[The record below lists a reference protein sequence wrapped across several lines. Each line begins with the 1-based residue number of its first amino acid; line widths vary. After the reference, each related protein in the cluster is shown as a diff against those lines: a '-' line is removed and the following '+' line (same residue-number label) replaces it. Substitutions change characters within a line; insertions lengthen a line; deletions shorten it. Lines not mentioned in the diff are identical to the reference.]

1 LTDNGALA
9 GSGGTA
15 GAEPRRGGVT
25 AWLAGTVLLALAY
38 ALGGLSGTALAVPPG
53 YATIIWPA
61 SGIALAMLLL
71 AGRRLWPGVFFGSF
85 LINCHIGGVFERAF
99 DPAALLIPALIALGA
114 MLQAVLAASLVRRRF
129 GRPLGLGSPRDV
141 LVLALILGPLGCL
154 VSATLGTGAL
164 WLMGSL
170 PPGSALHNWQTWWLG
185 DLFGVVIVVPL
196 MLFAPWH
203 QRAPILWRGH
213 PVARMSV
220 MGLLCVSLCLGAT
233 FYAWAS
239 LSHVLHQRNSAAFTA
254 LVDDT
259 TRLLGHRLQ
268 SYAHILDA
276 GSGLLAA
283 SERMEAAEW
292 RRFVTELDI
301 ADTLPGLS
309 GLGLI
314 VPVSAADVP
323 AFEVE
328 VSADLGL
335 PYKVHPETGLPE
347 RLVVRLV
354 EPLDANRAALGIDLG
369 FEQGRRVAA
378 LQARDSGNTTI
389 SAPITLVQDATAGPG
404 FVLLRPV
411 YRRGGVPKTLAARRA
426 SFAGWIYAPFVA
438 DLFFGA
444 VLGDDADRLT
454 LSVDDKAAPEAF
466 RQVFDNVTV
475 PDAADRMP
483 PAQFTDRRTLPIYG
497 REWEL
502 SYASTPAFDASVA
515 RGEPTLVLLVGFAL
529 SALIGTLLSVM
540 LRRAEIVTEQV
551 EIKTR
556 ELATQEEHTRS
567 IIDTAM
573 VGILLLDAGGRIL
586 ALNRA
591 AEPIFG
597 AAPADLLGRP
607 LTDLVPIESI
617 ARLWLPSAAETA
629 ALSPQGRRFR
639 IPRAGG
645 QDVYVEIQLNSWRTD
660 DGQSRFTAII
670 RDITVRQLA
679 EMRLQQAERR
689 WNMALTGAHIAVFDV
704 NLIERTQIVSD
715 NWLTLMGYPPDADAG
730 SANIRKIWEEG
741 IHPED
746 RMLVAAADA
755 ACIAGQTDRSV
766 TEYRVRRPDGSQR
779 WMRSEALVPERDADG
794 TALRLLGVQIDVTEL
809 KGALEALRRSEAQ
822 FRSVID
828 LAPVGMALLDRGGRF
843 VQVNGALCRFTGY
856 DEDELCGSLLG
867 DLASPETA
875 ALDPAMMA
883 RLLDGSLE
891 VHQSEYGYLRRDGR
905 LVWGLLSI
913 SLTGGEPGDGAVFI
927 AQIQD
932 ITDRKEMEQIKS
944 DFVATVSH
952 ELRTP
957 LTSIKGALGL
967 VLGSMSGELP
977 AQAERL
983 LSIGQK
989 NCDRLITLVNDIL
1002 DLEKISSGQSRF
1014 TLVDADIGALV
1025 EQSVAATQ
1033 PFAADLAVT
1042 LRMAEADPGLR
1053 ALVDVDRFGQ
1063 VMANLLSNAA
1073 KFSPRGG
1080 TVEVGVTRDG
1090 GNVRITVTD
1099 HGAGIP
1105 ADFRDRIFLPFSQA
1119 DSSSTRAKGGTGLGL
1134 NISRQIVE
1142 RMEGDIGFDS
1152 APGETV
1158 FWFSLPLAS
1167 DVPPRLEGS
1176 DAPPEGARSDHV
1188 PLILHVEDDGDFAE
1202 VFRSAFGANAEV
1214 LGAASLAEAG
1224 PLLRARRFDLIVI
1237 DWELP
1242 DGSGISLLDQ
1252 IDDLQ
1257 PSVPVY
1263 GLSARDQPATDPRVR
1278 RHITKSRARL
1288 DKLVA
1293 DFLKAAA

>member
-1 LTDNGALA
+1 LTDHGALA
-9 GSGGTA
+9 DPGGA
-15 GAEPRRGGVT
+15 AHADPRRGGVG
-25 AWLAGTVLLALAY
+25 AWLAGTVLLAMAY
-38 ALGGLSGTALAVPPG
+38 ALGGWTGTTLAVPPG

-61 SGIALAMLLL
+61 SGIALAALLL
-71 AGRRLWPGVFFGSF
+71 GGRRLWPGVFIGSF
-85 LINCHIGGVFERAF
+85 LINSQIGGVFGRAF
-99 DPAALLIPALIALGA
+99 DPAGLVIPALIATGA
-114 MLQAVLAASLVRRRF
+114 VLQALLATTLVRRRF
-129 GRPLGLGSPRDV
+129 GRPLGLGSLNDV
-141 LVLALILGPLGCL
+141 LGLMLILGPLGCL
-154 VSATLGTGAL
+154 VSASFGTASL
-164 WLMGSL
+164 WAMGSL
-170 PPGSALHNWQTWWLG
+170 QPGELFQNWKTWWLG
-185 DLFGVVIVVPL
+185 DLFGVMVVLPL
-196 MLFAPWH
+196 VLFAPWW

-213 PVARMSV
+213 SVARMSV
-220 MGLLCVSLCLGAT
+220 MGLLLVSLCMGAT
-233 FYAWAS
+233 FYAWAT
-239 LSHVLHQRNSAAFTA
+239 LSHVLHQRNTAAFTA

-259 TRLLGHRLQ
+259 TRLLRHRLQ

-283 SERMEAAEW
+283 SERMEAVEW

-301 ADTLPGLS
+301 KATLPGLS

-314 VPVSAADVP
+314 VPVAAEDVP
-323 AFEVE
+323 VFEAE
-328 VSADLGL
+328 ARAELDQ
-335 PYKVHPETGLPE
+335 PFRVHPDTGLPE
-347 RLVVRLV
+347 RLVVRHI
-354 EPLDANRAALGIDLG
+354 EPLETNRPALGIDLG
-369 FEQGRRVAA
+369 FEQLRRAAA
-378 LQARDSGNTTI
+378 LRARDTGDTTI
-389 SAPITLVQDATAGPG
+389 SAPITLVQDADAGPG

-411 YRRGGVPKTLAARRA
+411 YRGGGVPATLAAKRS
-426 SFAGWIYAPFVA
+426 SFAGWVYAPFVA
-438 DLFFGA
+438 DLFVLDA
-444 VLGDDADRLT
+444 LGDDSLRLALT
-454 LSVDDKAAPEAF
+454 VTDDSAPEAE
-466 RQVFDNVTV
+466 RQVFRSE
-475 PDAADRMP
+475 PQSA
-483 PAQFTDRRTLPIYG
+483 RTPRPGFQEQRILPIYG
-497 REWEL
+497 REWRL

-515 RGEPTLVLLVGFAL
+515 RGEPVLVLLVGFVL
-529 SALIGTLLSVM
+529 SGLIGTLLSVM

-551 EIKTR
+551 AIKTR

-573 VGILLLDAGGRIL
+573 VGILLLDAAGRIL

-617 ARLWLPSAAETA
+617 ARLWLPSAADTA

-639 IPRAGG
+639 IPRETGD
-645 QDVYVEIQLNSWRTD
+645 DVYVEIQLNSWRTD

-689 WNMALTGAHIAVFDV
+689 LNMALTGAQIAVFDL
-704 NLIERTQIVSD
+704 NLIEGTEIVSD
-715 NWLTLMGYPPDADAG
+715 NWLTLMGYPPQKDA
-730 SANIRKIWEEG
+730 SPTEIHRIWTEA

-746 RMLVAAADA
+746 RALVAEADR
-755 ACIAGQTDRSV
+755 ACIAGETERSV
-766 TEYRVRRPDGSQR
+766 SQVRVLRPDGSQR

-794 TALRLLGVQIDVTEL
+794 TALRLLGVQIDVTALQE
-809 KGALEALRRSEAQ
+809 ALEALRRSEAQ
-822 FRSVID
+822 FRKVID

-843 VQVNGALCRFTGY
+843 VRVNEALCRFTGY
-856 DEDELCGSLLG
+856 GEDDLCGSLLR
-867 DLASPETA
+867 DLAAPETHA
-875 ALDPAMMA
+875 VDPAVME
-883 RLLDGSLE
+883 RLLDGSLP
-891 VHQSEYGYLRRDGR
+891 VHQSECGYLRRDGR
-905 LVWGLLSI
+905 MVWGLLSI
-913 SLTGGEPGDGAVFI
+913 SLTGGEPDDEAVFI

-967 VLGSMSGELP
+967 VLGSMSADLP
-977 AQAERL
+977 PKAERL

-1014 TLVDADIGALV
+1014 TFVEADIGALV
-1025 EQSVAATQ
+1025 EQSVTATQ
-1033 PFAADLAVT
+1033 PFAADLGVT
-1042 LRMAEADPGLR
+1042 LVATDLGCSLR
-1053 ALVDVDRFGQ
+1053 ALVDVDRFQQ

-1080 TVEVGVTRDG
+1080 TVEVGVARDRG
-1090 GNVRITVTD
+1090 KVRVTVTD

-1158 FWFSLPLAS
+1158 FWFVLPLSSA
-1167 DVPPRLEGS
+1167 PLALPGAP
-1176 DAPPEGARSDHV
+1176 DAQPAGTGRPGHV
-1188 PLILHVEDDGDFAE
+1188 PVILHVEDDGDFAE
-1202 VFRSAFGANAEV
+1202 VFRSAFGARAEV
-1214 LGAASLAEAG
+1214 LGAASLAEARR
-1224 PLLRARRFDLIVI
+1224 LLRERPFDLIVI

-1242 DGSGISLLDQ
+1242 DGSGVTLLDQ
-1252 IDDLQ
+1252 IDQQQ
-1257 PSVPVY
+1257 PDVPVY
-1263 GLSARDQPATDPRVR
+1263 GLSARDQPAADPRVL

-1293 DFLKAAA
+1293 DFLEAAA

>member
-1 LTDNGALA
+1 MAEPGGAA
-9 GSGGTA
+9 E
-15 GAEPRRGGVT
+15 AEPRRGGVG
-25 AWLAGTVLLALAY
+25 AWLAGTVALALAY
-38 ALGGLSGTALAVPPG
+38 ALGGWTGTTLAVPPG

-61 SGIALAMLLL
+61 SGIALAALLL
-71 AGRRLWPGVFFGSF
+71 AGRRLWPGVFLGSF

-99 DPAALLIPALIALGA
+99 DPAGLVIPGLIAIGALLQAL
-114 MLQAVLAASLVRRRF
+114 LATTLVRRRF
-129 GRPLGLGSPRDV
+129 GRPLGLGSVNDV
-141 LVLALILGPLGCL
+141 LGLVLILGPVGCL
-154 VSATLGTGAL
+154 VSASFGTGAL
-164 WLMGSL
+164 WLMGRL
-170 PPGSALHNWQTWWLG
+170 PAGSVFQNWQTWWLG
-185 DLFGVVIVVPL
+185 DLFGVLIVVPL
-196 MLFAPWH
+196 VLFAPWW
-203 QRAPILWRGH
+203 QRPPILWRGH
-213 PVARMSV
+213 SVARMSV
-220 MGLLCVSLCLGAT
+220 MGLLLVSLCLGAT
-233 FYAWAS
+233 FYAWAT
-239 LSHVLHQRNSAAFTA
+239 LSHVLYQRNTASFTA

-259 TRLLGHRLQ
+259 TRLLRHRLQ

-283 SERMEAAEW
+283 SNRMEAVEW

-301 ADTLPGLS
+301 TETLPGLS

-314 VPVSAADVP
+314 MPVAAADVP
-323 AFEVE
+323 AFEAA
-328 VSADLGL
+328 SRADLGQ
-335 PYKVHPETGLPE
+335 PFEVHPDTGLPE
-347 RLVVRLV
+347 RLVVRYV
-354 EPLDANRAALGIDLG
+354 EPLETNRAALGIDLG
-369 FEQGRRVAA
+369 FEQGRRAAA
-378 LQARDSGNTTI
+378 LQARDTGDTTI
-389 SAPITLVQDATAGPG
+389 SAPITLVQDANSGPG
-404 FVLLRPV
+404 FVMLRPV
-411 YRRGGVPKTLAARRA
+411 YRGGGVPVTLASKRS

-438 DLFFGA
+438 ETFFRA
-444 VLGDDADRLT
+444 ALGDDALRLALT
-454 LSVDDKAAPEAF
+454 VADEAATGAEQ
-466 RQVFDNVTV
+466 QVFRSDPN
-475 PDAADRMP
+475 AGASP
-483 PAQFTDRRTLPIYG
+483 PGFSEQRILPIYG
-497 REWEL
+497 REWQL

-515 RGEPTLVLLVGFAL
+515 RGEPVLVLLVGFAL
-529 SALIGTLLSVM
+529 SGLIGTLLSVV

-617 ARLWLPSAAETA
+617 ARLWLPSAADTA

-639 IPRAGG
+639 IPREGG

-704 NLIERTQIVSD
+704 NLIERSQIVSD
-715 NWLTLMGYPPDADAG
+715 NWLTLMGYPPYADG
-730 SANIRKIWEEG
+730 SSLNIRRIWEEG
-741 IHPED
+741 VHPED
-746 RMLVAAADA
+746 RPIVAAADL
-755 ACIAGQTDRSV
+755 ACISGQTERSV
-766 TEYRVRRPDGSQR
+766 TEYRVRLPDGSQR

-828 LAPVGMALLDRGGRF
+828 LAPVGMALLDRDGRF
-843 VQVNGALCRFTGY
+843 VQVNGALCRFSGY
-856 DEDELCGSLLG
+856 GEEELCGSLLG
-867 DLASPETA
+867 DLAAPDTA
-875 ALDPAMMA
+875 ALDPAVMS
-883 RLLDGSLE
+883 RLLEGSLG
-891 VHQSEYGYLRRDGR
+891 VHQSEYAYLRRDGR
-905 LVWGLLSI
+905 MVWGLLSI
-913 SLTGGEPGDGAVFI
+913 SLTGGEPGDAAVFI

-967 VLGSMSGELP
+967 VLGSMAADLP
-977 AQAERL
+977 PQAERL

-1014 TLVDADIGALV
+1014 TFVEADIGALV
-1025 EQSVAATQ
+1025 EQSLAATQ
-1033 PFAADLAVT
+1033 PFAADLGVT
-1042 LRMAEADPGLR
+1042 LIATDLDGSLR
-1053 ALVDVDRFGQ
+1053 ALVDVDRFQQ

-1080 TVEVGVTRDG
+1080 TVEVGVARDG
-1090 GNVRITVTD
+1090 GQVRVTVTD
-1099 HGAGIP
+1099 RGAGIP

-1142 RMEGDIGFDS
+1142 RMDGGIGFDS

-1158 FWFSLPLAS
+1158 FWFVLPLS
-1167 DVPPRLEGS
+1167 SVPPAL
-1176 DAPPEGARSDHV
+1176 PEDPGAQPAAAERPDHV
-1188 PLILHVEDDGDFAE
+1188 PVILHVEDDGDFAE
-1202 VFRSAFGANAEV
+1202 VFRSAFGERAEV
-1214 LGAASLAEAG
+1214 LGAANLAEARR
-1224 PLLRARRFDLIVI
+1224 LLRERHFDLIVI

-1242 DGSGISLLDQ
+1242 DGSGVALLDQ
-1252 IDDLQ
+1252 IDQ
-1257 PSVPVY
+1257 QQRGVPVY
-1263 GLSARDQPATDPRVR
+1263 GLSARDQPAVDPRIL

-1293 DFLKAAA
+1293 DFLEAAA

>member
-1 LTDNGALA
+1 MAGPGTGA
-9 GSGGTA
+9 GS
-15 GAEPRRGGVT
+15 EPRRGGVVS
-25 AWLAGTVLLALAY
+25 WLVGVVLLTLAY
-38 ALGGLSGTALAVPPG
+38 ALGGWSGAALAVPPG

-61 SGIALAMLLL
+61 SGVALAALLL
-71 AGRRLWPGVFFGSF
+71 RGRRLWPGVFFGSL
-85 LINCHIGGVFERAF
+85 LINCHVGGVFDRVF
-99 DPAALLIPALIALGA
+99 DPADLLLPALIATGA
-114 MLQAVLAASLVRRRF
+114 MLQALLATILVRRRF
-129 GRPLGLGSPRDV
+129 GRPLGLGSRQDVIV
-141 LVLALILGPLGCL
+141 LVLILGPLGCL
-154 VSATLGTGAL
+154 VSASFGTGAL
-164 WLMGSL
+164 WLLGRMEPVSVL
-170 PPGSALHNWQTWWLG
+170 QNWQTWWLG
-185 DLFGVVIVVPL
+185 DLFGVLIVVPL
-196 MLFAPWH
+196 MLFAPWR
-203 QRAPILWRGH
+203 QRPPILWRGY

-233 FYAWAS
+233 FYAWAA

-259 TRLLGHRLQ
+259 SGMLSHRLQ
-268 SYAHILDA
+268 SYAHTLDA
-276 GSGLLAA
+276 GSGLLVA
-283 SERMEAAEW
+283 SGQVGVEQW
-292 RRFVTELDI
+292 RRFVAELDI
-301 ADTLPGLS
+301 AETLPGLS

-314 VPVSAADVP
+314 VPVEGGAVP
-323 AFEVE
+323 AFEAE
-328 VSADLGL
+328 ASADLGE
-335 PYKVHPETGLPE
+335 PFTVHPDTGLPE
-347 RLVVRLV
+347 RFVVRQV
-354 EPLDANRAALGIDLG
+354 EPYEANQAALGIDLG
-369 FEQGRRVAA
+369 FERERRVAA
-378 LQARDSGNTTI
+378 VQARDSGRTII
-389 SAPITLVQDATAGPG
+389 SAPVNLVQNSGAGPG
-404 FVLLRPV
+404 FILLRPV
-411 YRRGGVPKTLAARRA
+411 YRGGGVPRTVTARRET
-426 SFAGWIYAPFVA
+426 FLGWVYAPFA
-438 DLFFGA
+438 GEPLFRTVIGSNA
-444 VLGDDADRLT
+444 GRLT
-454 LSVDDKAAPEAF
+454 LEVEDPGMPAAD
-466 RQVFDNVTV
+466 RQVFSSV
-475 PDAADRMP
+475 PAAHERSQRP
-483 PAQFTDRRTLPIYG
+483 GFAERRILRIHG
-497 REWEL
+497 REWHL

-515 RGEPTLVLLVGFAL
+515 RGEPTLVLMVGFAL
-529 SALIGTLLSVM
+529 SGLIGTLLSVM
-540 LRRAEIVTEQV
+540 LRRAEIVTSLV
-551 EIKTR
+551 ETKTR

-597 AAPADLLGRP
+597 AAAAELIGRP

-639 IPRAGG
+639 IRRGDSL
-645 QDVYVEIQLNSWRTD
+645 DVYIELQLNSWRTD

-689 WNMALTGAHIAVFDV
+689 LNMALTGAHIAVFDV
-704 NLIERTQIVSD
+704 NLVERTQIVSD
-715 NWLTLMGYPPDADAG
+715 NWLTLMGYPPETTA
-730 SANIRKIWEEG
+730 SAAEIRRIWEEG
-741 IHPED
+741 VHPDD
-746 RMLVAAADA
+746 RALVSEADR
-755 ACIAGQTDRSV
+755 ACIAGETERSV
-766 TEYRVRRPDGSQR
+766 SQYRVRLPDGSQR
-779 WMRSEALVPERDADG
+779 WMRSEALVPEREDDG

-809 KGALEALRRSEAQ
+809 QGALEALSRSEAQ
-822 FRSVID
+822 FRSVIE
-828 LAPVGMALLDRGGRF
+828 LAPVGMALLDRDGRF
-843 VQVNGALCRFTGY
+843 MRVNEALCRFTGY
-856 DEDELCGSLLG
+856 DEDELCGSLMR
-867 DLASPETA
+867 DLASPETVTV
-875 ALDPAMMA
+875 DPAVMA
-883 RLLDGSLE
+883 RLLDGSLA
-891 VHQSEYGYLRRDGR
+891 VHQSEYAYLRRDGR
-905 LVWGLLSI
+905 TVWGLLSI
-913 SLTGGEPGDGAVFI
+913 SLAGGEPENQAVFI
-927 AQIQD
+927 VQIQD

-967 VLGSMSGELP
+967 VLGSMAGELP

-1014 TLVDADIGALV
+1014 TLVDCDIATLV

-1033 PFAADLAVT
+1033 PFAAEFAVM
-1042 LRMAEADPGLR
+1042 LRTGELDAGLR
-1053 ALVDVDRFGQ
+1053 ALVDVDRFQQ

-1080 TVEVGVTRDG
+1080 FVEVGVAREGDR
-1090 GNVRITVTD
+1090 VRVTVTD
-1099 HGAGIP
+1099 HGTGIP
-1105 ADFRDRIFLPFSQA
+1105 TDFRDRIFLPFSQA

-1158 FWFSLPLAS
+1158 FWFSLPLTSTAA
-1167 DVPPRLEGS
+1167 PRPERIE
-1176 DAPPEGARSDHV
+1176 APRRDTARPDHV
-1188 PLILHVEDDGDFAE
+1188 PVILHVEDDGDFAE
-1202 VFRSAFGANAEV
+1202 VFRSAFGARAEV
-1214 LGAASLAEAG
+1214 LGAASLAEAR
-1224 PLLRARRFDLIVI
+1224 PMLRDRRFDLIVI

-1242 DGSGISLLDQ
+1242 DGSGIALLDQ
-1252 IDDLQ
+1252 IGQLQ

-1263 GLSARDQPATDPRVR
+1263 GLSARDQPAADPRVR

>member
-1 LTDNGALA
+1 MA
-9 GSGGTA
+9 GSEGGV
-15 GAEPRRGGVT
+15 GSEPRRGGVA

-61 SGIALAMLLL
+61 SGIALAALLL
-71 AGRRLWPGVFFGSF
+71 GGRRLWPGVFLGSF

-99 DPAALLIPALIALGA
+99 DPAGLLIPALIAIGA
-114 MLQAVLAASLVRRRF
+114 MLQALLATTLVRRRF
-129 GRPLGLGSPRDV
+129 GRPLGLGSPNDV
-141 LVLALILGPLGCL
+141 FRLVLILGPLGCL
-154 VSATLGTGAL
+154 ISPTFGTTAL

-170 PPGSALHNWQTWWLG
+170 QPGSVYHNWQTWWLG
-185 DLFGVVIVVPL
+185 DLFGVLIVVPL
-196 MLFAPWH
+196 TLFAPWR
-203 QRAPILWRGH
+203 QRPPILWRGH
-213 PVARMSV
+213 SVARMSV
-220 MGLLCVSLCLGAT
+220 MGLLLVSLCLGAT
-233 FYAWAS
+233 FYAWAT

-254 LVDDT
+254 LVDNT
-259 TRLLGHRLQ
+259 SRMLSHRLQ
-268 SYAHILDA
+268 SYSHILNA

-292 RRFVTELDI
+292 RRFVAELDI
-301 ADTLPGLS
+301 SETLPGLS

-314 VPVSAADVP
+314 RPVAASAVP
-323 AFEVE
+323 AFEAEARV
-328 VSADLGL
+328 DLGR
-335 PYKVHPETGLPE
+335 PFNVHPDTGLPE
-347 RLVVRLV
+347 RYVVRQI
-354 EPLDANRAALGIDLG
+354 EPHEANDEALGIDLG
-369 FEQGRRVAA
+369 FEQSRRVAV
-378 LQARDSGNTTI
+378 LEARDSGRTTI
-389 SAPITLVQDATAGPG
+389 SAPLVLVQDPNAGPG

-411 YRRGGVPKTLAARRA
+411 YSGGGVPETLEARRA
-426 SFAGWIYAPFVA
+426 TFAGWVYAPFAA
-438 DLFFGA
+438 DPFFRAVIGA
-444 VLGDDADRLT
+444 DASRLSLTVEDR
-454 LSVDDKAAPEAF
+454 AAPEAE
-466 RQVFDNVTV
+466 RQVFSSAPAN
-475 PDAADRMP
+475 PSQR
-483 PAQFTDRRTLPIYG
+483 AQFAERRTLPIHG
-497 REWEL
+497 REWRL

-529 SALIGTLLSVM
+529 SGLIGTLLSVM
-540 LRRAEIVTEQV
+540 LRRAEIVTELV
-551 EIKTR
+551 ETKTR

-597 AAPADLLGRP
+597 AAAAELIGRP

-617 ARLWLPSAAETA
+617 ARLWLPSAAEAA
-629 ALSPQGRRFR
+629 ALPQQGRRFR
-639 IPRAGG
+639 IRRGDG
-645 QDVYVEIQLNSWRTD
+645 LEVYIELQLNSWRTD

-689 WNMALTGAHIAVFDV
+689 LNMALTGAHIAVFDV
-704 NLIERTQIVSD
+704 NLVERTQIVSD
-715 NWLTLMGYPPDADAG
+715 NWLMLMGYPPETSVSAAD
-730 SANIRKIWEEG
+730 IRRIWEEG
-741 IHPED
+741 VYPED
-746 RMLVAAADA
+746 RPLVTEADR
-755 ACIAGQTDRSV
+755 ACIAGETERSV
-766 TEYRVRRPDGSQR
+766 SQYRVRLPDGRQR
-779 WMRSEALVPERDADG
+779 WMRSEALVPERDDEG
-794 TALRLLGVQIDVTEL
+794 QALRLLGVQIDVTEL
-809 KGALEALRRSEAQ
+809 QGALDALSRSEAQ
-822 FRSVID
+822 FRSVIE
-828 LAPVGMALLDRGGRF
+828 LAPVGMALLDRDGRF
-843 VQVNGALCRFTGY
+843 VRVNEALCRFTGY
-856 DEDELCGSLLG
+856 GEDELCGSLLG
-867 DLASPETA
+867 DLAAAETVTVDPEVM
-875 ALDPAMMA
+875 D
-883 RLLDGSLE
+883 RLLDRSLQ
-891 VHQSEYGYLRRDGR
+891 VHKTECAYLRRDGR
-905 LVWGLLSI
+905 TVWGLLSI
-913 SLTGGEPGDGAVFI
+913 SLTGGEPEDEAVFI

-977 AQAERL
+977 PQAERL

-1014 TLVDADIGALV
+1014 TFVEAEIGALV
-1025 EQSVAATQ
+1025 EQSLAATQ

-1042 LRMAEADPGLR
+1042 LQTGDVDPSLQ
-1053 ALVDVDRFGQ
+1053 ALVDVDRFQQ

-1080 TVEVGVTRDG
+1080 TVEVGVARDG
-1090 GNVRITVTD
+1090 RNVRVTVTD
-1099 HGAGIP
+1099 HGTGIP

-1142 RMEGDIGFDS
+1142 RMDGDIGFDS

-1158 FWFSLPLAS
+1158 FWFVLPLSSAVAARREGPE
-1167 DVPPRLEGS
+1167 VPAVEAERPG
-1176 DAPPEGARSDHV
+1176 HV
-1188 PLILHVEDDGDFAE
+1188 PVILHVEDDGDFAE
-1202 VFRSAFGANAEV
+1202 VFRSAFGAQAEV
-1214 LGAASLAEAG
+1214 LGAASLAEAR
-1224 PLLRARRFDLIVI
+1224 PLLRDRRFDLIVI

-1242 DGSGISLLDQ
+1242 DGSGIALLDQ
-1252 IDDLQ
+1252 ISQLQ
-1257 PSVPVY
+1257 PEVPVY
-1263 GLSARDQPATDPRVR
+1263 GLSARDQPAADPRVR

-1288 DKLVA
+1288 DQLVA

>member
-1 LTDNGALA
+1 MTDHGALPEP
-9 GSGGTA
+9 GSA
-15 GAEPRRGGVT
+15 AEAEPRRGGVV
-25 AWLAGTVLLALAY
+25 AWLAGTVLLAIAY
-38 ALGGLSGTALAVPPG
+38 ALGGWTGTTLAVPPG

-61 SGIALAMLLL
+61 SGIALAALLL
-71 AGRRLWPGVFFGSF
+71 CGRRLWPGVFFGSF

-99 DPAALLIPALIALGA
+99 DPGGLVIPALIATGA
-114 MLQAVLAASLVRRRF
+114 MLQALFATTLVRRRF
-129 GRPLGLGSPRDV
+129 GRPLGLGSVNDV
-141 LVLALILGPLGCL
+141 LGLVLILGPVGCL
-154 VSATLGTGAL
+154 VSASFGTASL

-170 PPGSALHNWQTWWLG
+170 PPGSLFHNWQTWWLG
-185 DLFGVVIVVPL
+185 DLFGVLVVVPL
-196 MLFAPWH
+196 VLFAPWW
-203 QRAPILWRGH
+203 QRPPILWRGH
-213 PVARMSV
+213 SVARMSV
-220 MGLLCVSLCLGAT
+220 MGLLLVSLCMGAT
-233 FYAWAS
+233 FYAWAT
-239 LSHVLHQRNSAAFTA
+239 LSHVLHQRNTASFTS

-259 TRLLGHRLQ
+259 TRLLRHRLQ

-283 SERMEAAEW
+283 SERMEAVEW

-301 ADTLPGLS
+301 TDTLPGLS

-314 VPVSAADVP
+314 VPVAAADVP
-323 AFEVE
+323 AFEAAAR
-328 VSADLGL
+328 ADLGQ
-335 PYKVHPETGLPE
+335 PFEVHPDTGLPE
-347 RLVVRLV
+347 RLVVRHV
-354 EPLDANRAALGIDLG
+354 EPLEMNRPALGIDLG
-369 FEQGRRVAA
+369 FEQSRRAAA
-378 LQARDSGNTTI
+378 LQARDTGDTTI
-389 SAPITLVQDATAGPG
+389 SAPITLVQDANAGPG

-411 YRRGGVPKTLAARRA
+411 YRGGGVPATLTSKRT

-438 DLFFGA
+438 ELFFRA
-444 VLGDDADRLT
+444 ALGDDSLRLSLTVADE
-454 LSVDDKAAPEAF
+454 AATGAEQ
-466 RQVFDNVTV
+466 QVFRSA
-475 PDAADRMP
+475 PDGEDQLRPGFAE
-483 PAQFTDRRTLPIYG
+483 QRTLPIYG
-497 REWEL
+497 REWQL

-529 SALIGTLLSVM
+529 SGLIGTLLSVM

-639 IPRAGG
+639 IPREGG

-689 WNMALTGAHIAVFDV
+689 LNMALTGAHIAVFDV
-704 NLIERTQIVSD
+704 NLIENTQIVSD
-715 NWLTLMGYPPDADAG
+715 NWLMLMGYPPQTNAT
-730 SANIRKIWEEG
+730 SAEIHRIWEEA
-741 IHPED
+741 IHPDD
-746 RMLVAAADA
+746 RKLVAEADR
-755 ACIAGQTDRSV
+755 ACIDGETERSV
-766 TEYRVRRPDGSQR
+766 SQYRVLLPDGSQR
-779 WMRSEALVPERDADG
+779 WMRSEALVPERDASG
-794 TALRLLGVQIDVTEL
+794 TALRLLGVQVDVTEL
-809 KGALEALRRSEAQ
+809 QGALEALSRSEAQ

-828 LAPVGMALLDRGGRF
+828 LAPVGMALLDRDGRF
-843 VQVNGALCRFTGY
+843 VRVNEALCRFTGY
-856 DEDELCGSLLG
+856 GEDELCGSLLQ
-867 DLASPETA
+867 DVAAPDTA
-875 ALDPAMMA
+875 AVSPGVMTALMTEA
-883 RLLDGSLE
+883 LL
-891 VHQSEYGYLRRDGR
+891 VYQSEGAYLRRDGR
-905 LVWGLLSI
+905 TVWGLLSI
-913 SLTGGEPGDGAVFI
+913 SLTGGEPEDQAVFI

-967 VLGSMSGELP
+967 VLGSMAADLP
-977 AQAERL
+977 PQAERL

-1014 TLVDADIGALV
+1014 TFIEADIGALV
-1025 EQSVAATQ
+1025 EQSLAATQ
-1033 PFAADLAVT
+1033 PFAADFGVT
-1042 LRMAEADPGLR
+1042 LVATDLDRSLR
-1053 ALVDVDRFGQ
+1053 ALVDVDRFQQ

-1080 TVEVGVTRDG
+1080 TVEVGVARDG
-1090 GNVRITVTD
+1090 GQVRVTVTD

-1119 DSSSTRAKGGTGLGL
+1119 GSSSTRAKGGTGLGL

-1142 RMEGDIGFDS
+1142 RMDGDIGFDS

-1158 FWFSLPLAS
+1158 FWFVLPLSSAPLALPGGPEAQ
-1167 DVPPRLEGS
+1167 PPGTERPG
-1176 DAPPEGARSDHV
+1176 HV
-1188 PLILHVEDDGDFAE
+1188 PVILHVEDDGDFAE
-1202 VFRSAFGANAEV
+1202 VFRSAFGARAEV
-1214 LGAASLAEAG
+1214 LGAANLAEARR
-1224 PLLRARRFDLIVI
+1224 LLHERQFDLIVI

-1242 DGSGISLLDQ
+1242 DGSGVALLDQ
-1252 IDDLQ
+1252 IDLQ
-1257 PSVPVY
+1257 QPDVPVY
-1263 GLSARDQPATDPRVR
+1263 GLSARDQPAVDPRVL

-1293 DFLKAAA
+1293 DFLEAAA